1 MTPDTNPNEAMQEI
15 NTGPVGTPVST
26 PGNINGTPPP
36 AAIQPSYPTVT
47 IQPPNNS
54 VGPGNMPPTPYMGSV
69 AGTVPTPQAQTTPQ
83 TPTVS
88 QIMSS
93 LGTGASQYGSQSATP
108 GSQYSQIAQTYTAL
122 AASNAGT
129 QAPATNPLQSPEVQS
144 QLAGGTQPSD
154 SQQEYFDAYSGMNPV
169 TQSLYNNI
177 TQMMSTQ
184 QTQQSLAQEYQ
195 TLAGPNSTLSQDQLQ
210 LMNVQTVMNGTQDD
224 VSAEITAAGG
234 TATQSQVMA
243 VTAARN
249 NVIMKQ
255 ASFLQNQLSV
265 QQSYVNNVLQFSQAD
280 ESQVNSEISQQT
292 GLLGTMSTLQQ
303 TMMQNQIDMANN
315 IVKNG
320 GGYTTLAN
328 SLMAADPT
336 GTQLQYYSQLLGAD
350 LSSPAWL
357 QQADEYNAS
366 KISLEQ
372 AKATTALYDNTLM
385 GAGASTGT
393 GSGTYGTATTSIAQ
407 TTGLNPN
414 TPLSQVD
421 PTALLPGIIQNEGGS
436 LPGVQNNPGNIKFA
450 GLPGQTDSGVAAAD
464 GGTFANYA
472 TTQDG
477 QAAVLQDI
485 QAGVNNNPN
494 QTLGQF
500 IDSYTNTAPKQLA
513 VGTTGSPSIDST
525 APGYSTKPVVG
536 GMTQAAIDQAAVI
549 YATSGTLPAGARS
562 STGAGLAM
570 SSAVKNR
577 AAEMDLTGNISANKA
592 QLTALSS
599 SLTTQTTYLNTT
611 QRALTSADNSF
622 NQILSQFQ
630 NSGINDQSMPIENIL
645 ENQAKYGLGT
655 SQISAFKA
663 SLADLS
669 TEYQQVFSRGGGQVT
684 DAVRATSQDIIDGNI
699 SLANLKQVNE
709 QLQKQG
715 AIAVASAQQ
724 QVNSINGQI
733 SSIATGGAQ
742 GITKGSL
749 SDTDFVNQV
758 LSANNVSYQSA
769 VNSVPSGQIGVINNS
784 TGQFGAIDPSE
795 MDPSLYTEI

>member
-1 MTPDTNPNEAMQEI
+1 MVDPNFNPNEAMQEI
-15 NTGPVGTPVST
+15 NTPLPPQTAPTQQTTSAPTTPATVPIT
-26 PGNINGTPPP
+26 ATNPNANMNLPGSAPPP
-36 AAIQPSYPTVT
+36 A
-47 IQPPNNS
+47 
-54 VGPGNMPPTPYMGSV
+54 MGSV
-69 AGTVPTPQAQTTPQ
+69 AGTLPTPQTQTIPQ
-83 TPTVS
+83 TPTIS
-88 QIMSS
+88 QIMSG
-93 LGTGASQYGSQSATP
+93 LGTGASQYGSQSNTT
-108 GSQYSQIAQTYTAL
+108 GSQVQQIGQAYSAF
-122 AASNAGT
+122 AAANAGT
-129 QAPATNPLQSPEVQS
+129 QAPSTNPMQTPAVQEQLQ
-144 QLAGGTQPSD
+144 GGTQQSSP
-154 SQQEYFDAYSGMNPV
+154 QQEYFDAYSGMNPI

-184 QTQQSLAQEYQ
+184 QTQMSLAQEYQ
-195 TLAGPNSTLSQDQLQ
+195 TLAGPTSALSQDQLQ
-210 LMNVQTVMNGTQDD
+210 LMNIQTVMNGTSDD
-224 VSAEITAAGG
+224 VAAEITAAGG

-249 NVIMKQ
+249 TVIMKQ

-265 QQSYVNNVLQFSQAD
+265 QQSYVNNVMQFTQAD
-280 ESQVNSEISQQT
+280 ESQVSNEISQQT

-328 SLMAADPT
+328 SLTAADPS

-357 QQADEYNAS
+357 AQADEYNAS
-366 KISLEQ
+366 KIALEQ
-372 AKATTALYDNTLM
+372 AKATTALYNNTIL
-385 GAGASTGT
+385 GAPSTLPGT
-393 GSGTYGTATTSIAQ
+393 TAPAGTYGTATTSISNM
-407 TTGLNPN
+407 TGINPN
-414 TPLSQVD
+414 TPLSNVD
-421 PTALLPGIIQNEGGS
+421 PTALLPAILQNEGGS
-436 LPGVQNNPGNIKFA
+436 LPGVQNNPGNIKFE
-450 GLPGQTDSGVAAAD
+450 GLPGQTDSGVAATD

-472 TTQDG
+472 TVQDG

-485 QAGVNNNPN
+485 QAGQSNNPN

-500 IDSYTNTAPKQLA
+500 IDTYTNTAPQQKA
-513 VGTTGSPSIDST
+513 VGTTGSPAIDST
-525 APGYSTKPVVG
+525 APGYTSKMVVG
-536 GMTQAAIDQAAVI
+536 GMTQGAIDQAAI
-549 YATSGTLPAGARS
+549 QYLTSGNLPTGARS
-562 STGAGLAM
+562 ATGAGLAI
-570 SSAVKNR
+570 SSAIKNR
-577 AAEMDLTGNISANKA
+577 AAEMDSTGNISANKA
-592 QLTALSS
+592 QFAALGS

-622 NQILSQFQ
+622 NQILTQFQ
-630 NSGINDQSMPIENIL
+630 NSGINDQSMPIANIL

-655 SQISAFKA
+655 NQISAFKA

-699 SLANLKQVNE
+699 SLANLKTVNA

-715 AIAVASAQQ
+715 AIAVASAQS

-733 SSIATGGAQ
+733 SSLTTGGAQ
-742 GITKGSL
+742 GISKGSL
-749 SDTDFVNQV
+749 SDNDFVNQV

-769 VNSVPSGQIGVINNS
+769 VSSVPSGQIGVINNS